1 MVAGCD
7 AAGPLSGVQEGI
19 RDALTPQL
27 RVAAAVFAPGRLAD
41 AALRNVATPTP
52 TPTLDP
58 NPDSPIPN
66 ST

>member
-1 MVAGCD
+1 M
-7 AAGPLSGVQEGI
+7 QEGI